1 MCQNYDDPCDN
12 CMGIAQEETC
22 FFCDKENDN
31 CICDYL
37 TDAYLENRID
47 IDDVFQE
54 PPTGS

>member
-12 CMGIAQEETC
+12 CMGIAEEEEQC
-22 FFCDKENDN
+22 FLCNKYD
-31 CICDYL
+31 CICDEL

-54 PPTGS
+54 PTTGS